1 MSEHTLH
8 ISIGP
13 VQGFVAQ
20 ARRTRD
26 LWAGS
31 FLLSWMS
38 GQLMAS
44 VLQQNGKIV
53 FPSVVKE
60 NGKEY
65 EPTDKMLAAIL
76 GKLLPENP
84 RPIIGSLPNRF
95 KAKVPANFDPE
106 SAVNEAK
113 QKWQHLAETIW
124 KSFVENAVNKNEK
137 LNEDQKS
144 RTRAI
149 WERQI
154 KSFWEIQWVKGEHPA
169 NKGEDAKWLDSRKNW
184 RSHWPPEEG
193 GDHCTTM
200 GSWQELSG
208 FIRSRERGKQD
219 KFWKTLREN
228 VGRLD
233 LQDDERL
240 CAIALVKRLFPKLES
255 EQLKK
260 TIGWSFQTK
269 QTTNWPST
277 AYMSVAPWL
286 MHIAKNPVLHPK
298 LRDYVETIRKSVK
311 EKFNQLTSEDG
322 TRLPALKPLGPDAN
336 LDGNLFL
343 ETALANPRATPLKN
357 VLQKPGEEDPDKEI
371 RDKLLQSLK
380 KLGKEVGG
388 DAQPYYA
395 LLLMDGDRLGKLLQ
409 TPGEEKVS
417 KAEEVSEALA
427 KFVEKVPEV
436 VGENNGVTIYAGG
449 DDVLAMLPANQA
461 IQCARN
467 LRDAYDRAF
476 QGLSSATNEKP
487 TASCAIVF
495 SHYHNPLRDVMSL
508 AHTELDEVA
517 KEQNGRNSLALAI
530 MQASGVHNRWVS
542 QFGGTTA
549 QPESLKA
556 LYNKIVESKDLYSTG
571 FFYNL
576 RERYGEW
583 FSECC
588 NEERKAIALAEYY
601 KGKGNQPKTDAKQ
614 KEADNAVNAFLAACQ
629 TQQGKDKENNPP
641 EKKVTKVTKESFQI
655 DGAFIARFLA
665 ELDRFEPPKKEEN
678 S

>member
-1 MSEHTLH
+1 MSEHILH

-44 VLQQNGKIV
+44 VLRRDGEIV
-53 FPSVVKE
+53 FPSVGTEDKPT
-60 NGKEY
+60 
-65 EPTDKMLAAIL
+65 EPMLAAIL
-76 GKLLPENP
+76 GKPLSSDRHPK
-84 RPIIGSLPNRF
+84 IGSLPNRF
-95 KAKVPANFDPE
+95 KAKVPANLDPKAAVEEAKKKWQNLAETIWRSFVE
-106 SAVNEAK
+106 SAVNE
-113 QKWQHLAETIW
+113 
-124 KSFVENAVNKNEK
+124 NEE

-144 RTRAI
+144 RIRAI

-154 KSFWEIQWVKGEHPA
+154 NGFWEIQWVKGIYPA

-208 FIRSRERGKQD
+208 FVRSRQRGKQD
-219 KFWKTLREN
+219 DFWKALRKN

-233 LQDDERL
+233 LKDDERL

-255 EQLKK
+255 KQLK
-260 TIGWSFQTK
+260 TAIGWSFQTK
-269 QTTNWPST
+269 QTKNWPST
-277 AYMSVAPWL
+277 AYMAVAPWL
-286 MHIAKNPVLHPK
+286 MHIAKNREFRQK
-298 LRDYVETIRKSVK
+298 LNGYVETIRQAVGNKT
-311 EKFNQLTSEDG
+311 FNQLTSESG
-322 TRLPALKPLGPDAN
+322 TRLPVLKSLGPDAN
-336 LDGNLFL
+336 LNGNLFL
-343 ETALANPRATPLKN
+343 ETALANPRATPLTNAPPKT
-357 VLQKPGEEDPDKEI
+357 GEDDPDKEI
-371 RDKLLQSLK
+371 REELLQSLK

-388 DAQPYYA
+388 AAQPYYA
-395 LLLMDGDRLGKLLQ
+395 LLLMDGDRLGELLRQ
-409 TPGEEKVS
+409 LREEKVS
-417 KAEEVSEALA
+417 KALDRFVKRVS
-427 KFVEKVPEV
+427 KIVEC
-436 VGENNGVTIYAGG
+436 NNGVTIYAGG
-449 DDVLAMLPANQA
+449 DDVLAMLPATQA

-476 QGLSSATNEKP
+476 HDLADANKKHEIPT

-495 SHYHNPLRDVMSL
+495 SHYHNPLRDVMKL
-508 AHTELDEVA
+508 AHKELDEVA

-530 MQASGVHNRWVS
+530 MQPSGVHDRWVS

-549 QPESLKA
+549 QPESLEA
-556 LYNKIVESKDLYSTG
+556 LCNKIVENKDLYSTG

-576 RERYGEW
+576 RERYGNW
-583 FSECC
+583 LSECDD
-588 NEERKAIALAEYY
+588 EDRKAIVLAEYC
-601 KGKGNQPKTDAKQ
+601 KGNPTQDKDERTKAVEKT
-614 KEADNAVNAFLAACQ
+614 FLAACQ
-629 TQQGKDKENNPP
+629 TRQGKENNRS
-641 EKKVTKVTKESFQI
+641 EKKETKESFQI

-665 ELDRFEPPKKEEN
+665 ELDRFEPSTQKEEN

>member
-1 MSEHTLH
+1 MSEHILH

-38 GQLMAS
+38 GQLMAA
-44 VLQQNGKIV
+44 VLRQSGNIV
-53 FPSVVKE
+53 FPAVGTKDKSE
-60 NGKEY
+60 N
-65 EPTDKMLAAIL
+65 PMLAAIL
-76 GKLLPENP
+76 SAILRKPLSNGPK
-84 RPIIGSLPNRF
+84 IGSLPNRF
-95 KAKVPANFDPE
+95 KAQVPANFDPKA
-106 SAVNEAK
+106 AVNVAK
-113 QKWQHLAETIW
+113 QKWEKLAEMIW
-124 KSFVENAVNKNEK
+124 ESFVENAVNKNEK

-149 WERQI
+149 WKRQI
-154 KSFWEIQWVKGEHPA
+154 NGFWEIQWVKGDHPA

-219 KFWKTLREN
+219 KFWKALRNN
-228 VGRLD
+228 VERLD

-240 CAIALVKRLFPKLES
+240 CAIALVKRLFPKLKS
-255 EQLKK
+255 EQLKE
-260 TIGWSFQTK
+260 TIGWSFQTE
-269 QTTNWPST
+269 QTKNWPST
-277 AYMSVAPWL
+277 AYMAVAPWL

-343 ETALANPRATPLKN
+343 ETALANPRATPLTNDPPKI
-357 VLQKPGEEDPDKEI
+357 GEDDPDKEI
-371 RDKLLQSLK
+371 REKLLKALRELSDK
-380 KLGKEVGG
+380 DVKVGVGG
-388 DAQPYYA
+388 GAKPYYA
-395 LLLMDGDRLGKLLQ
+395 LLLMDGDRLGKLLRSL
-409 TPGEEKVS
+409 GEQR
-417 KAEEVSEALA
+417 VSESLA
-427 KFVEKVPEV
+427 KFVEKVQKIV
-436 VGENNGVTIYAGG
+436 QSNNGVTIYAGG

-542 QFGGTTA
+542 QFGGTTT

-556 LYNKIVESKDLYSTG
+556 LCNKIVESKDLYSTG

-576 RERYGEW
+576 RKRYGEW
-583 FSECC
+583 LSECSK
-588 NEERKAIALAEYY
+588 EDRYDIALAEYY
-601 KGKGNQPKTDAKQ
+601 KGNPTQDKDERTK
-614 KEADNAVNAFLAACQ
+614 AVETFLAACQ
-629 TQQGKDKENNPP
+629 TQQGPEEKE
-641 EKKVTKVTKESFQI
+641 TKESFQI
-655 DGAFIARFLA
+655 EGAFIARFLA
-665 ELDRFEPPKKEEN
+665 ELNRFDSPKKEEN